1 MVLNQLLFL
10 GFPNLEELS
19 LSYYFAILHFTSIET
34 AQRLLGAMQ
43 HLNP

>member
-10 GFPNLEELS
+10 GFPNLEEATPP
-19 LSYYFAILHFTSIET
+19 YFAILHFTSIET
-34 AQRLLGAMQ
+34 AQLLGAMQ